1 MLRYGAIDIGSN
13 GVRLLIADIINKR
26 DGSVTFHK
34 HTLLRVPIRLGDD
47 VFHQG
52 YISEAK
58 ANKMIQTMHTFHMLM
73 EIYEV
78 SKYFACATSA
88 MRDAENGQR
97 IVKACAD
104 KGINIQIID
113 GAQEAEIIYK
123 GQLAQHVENDN
134 TYLYIDIG
142 GGSTE
147 ISVFH
152 KGQLM
157 DSKSFNLGTIR
168 ILDGRDK
175 KEVWEEMHVWI
186 ANNTADYDVVY
197 GIGSGGNAN
206 KLSRL
211 INKSKDDKP
220 FTAHQL
226 EEMYRTLK
234 DMTVEERIEDFE
246 LKADR
251 ADVIVP
257 AANLLLNIMRSGKV
271 ENILTPRVGVVDG
284 IIRSLIRKELS

>member
-1 MLRYGAIDIGSN
+1 
-13 GVRLLIADIINKR
+13 
-26 DGSVTFHK
+26 
-34 HTLLRVPIRLGDD
+34 
-47 VFHQG
+47 
-52 YISEAK
+52 
-58 ANKMIQTMHTFHMLM
+58 MHTFHMLM

-175 KEVWEEMHVWI
+175 KEVWEEMHAWI

-257 AANLLLNIMRSGKV
+257 AATLLLNIMRSGKI

-284 IIRSLIRKELS
+284 IIHSLIRKELS